1 MGLPEDPTKR
11 SNRMRRGAITI
22 LAIGLLLAAAPILAR
37 ATDYQI
43 DPSHTAVTFSV
54 RHLMISNVRGEFEKT
69 AGTISVNGTDPS
81 SVKINVTIDASS
93 INTRV
98 DRRDAHLKSPDFLE
112 VDKYPTITFKSTRVE
127 AAGSGKWKVTGDL
140 TLHGVT
146 KEVVLDVT
154 GPTPEIT
161 DPMGAK
167 RVGASATAS
176 ISRKDFGLTWNK
188 ALESGGVVVGDEV
201 DIQIDVE
208 AVETTKAAAAEHL
221 GQAS

>member
-1 MGLPEDPTKR
+1 MGLPGNPTKR
-11 SNRMRRGAITI
+11 SNQMRRGAITI
-22 LAIGLLLAAAPILAR
+22 LAIGLLLVAAPILAR

-112 VDKYPTITFKSTRVE
+112 VDKYPTITFKSTRVV

-208 AVETTKAAAAEHL
+208 AVETTKAAAAEHP

>member
-1 MGLPEDPTKR
+1 
-11 SNRMRRGAITI
+11 MRRGAITI

>member
-1 MGLPEDPTKR
+1 
-11 SNRMRRGAITI
+11 MRRGAITI

-188 ALESGGVVVGDEV
+188 ALESGGVVVGDQV